1 VLVVTIPKTAV
12 NINETMNKSAKNGI
26 RKMAKRKR
34 RTKSEGRRT
43 NQPNREEMR
52 SAKPFP
58 SQKNSCNHFPTNLVT
73 ADVSL

>member
-1 VLVVTIPKTAV
+1 MTIPTTAV
-12 NINETMNKSAKNGI
+12 NINEIKNKSAKNGI
-26 RKMAKRKR
+26 RKMVKRKR

-43 NQPNREEMR
+43 NQLNKEEMR

-58 SQKNSCNHFPTNLVT
+58 SRKISCSHFPTNLVT